1 MEVLIE
7 KKLTTLFDYDPK
19 CNLLV
24 ESRHRKHLMD
34 AINNLCNA
42 QKNMTDLKGLELST
56 CDIDV
61 AMNALGE
68 IVGEKTTEQVLDA
81 LFKNFCIGK

>member
-1 MEVLIE
+1 MIG
-7 KKLTTLFDYDPK
+7 
-19 CNLLV
+19 
-24 ESRHRKHLMD
+24 
-34 AINNLCNA
+34 
-42 QKNMTDLKGLELST
+42 LKGLELST

>member
-1 MEVLIE
+1 
-7 KKLTTLFDYDPK
+7 
-19 CNLLV
+19 
-24 ESRHRKHLMD
+24 MD
-34 AINNLCNA
+34 AVNNLCNA

-56 CDIDV
+56 SDIDV

-68 IVGEKTTEQVLDA
+68 IVGKKATEQVLDA